1 MILVMSRDTHP
12 GVQCPHCHSHLA
24 LVPVPGNT
32 AAAAVPATPAT
43 VPDTVPAP
51 VPGTVSATG
60 PTPPPAA
67 QPAQAPVQA
76 PIPPVTAKEEWQ
88 PPPVAEVLAAYA
100 GRVKDSATAMRGAA
114 RVRDSLNRA
123 RTAAA
128 QRRATQSTARRTP
141 RSA

>member
-24 LVPVPGNT
+24 LVPVPGYN
-32 AAAAVPATPAT
+32 APAAVPAPGSDTVPNT
-43 VPDTVPAP
+43 VPDTTSDTVPAKGP
-51 VPGTVSATG
+51 ASPSAAR
-60 PTPPPAA
+60 PA
-67 QPAQAPVQA
+67 QPAQAPV
-76 PIPPVTAKEEWQ
+76 PPVTAKEEWQ

-100 GRVKDSATAMRGAA
+100 GRVKDSTTAMRGAA

-128 QRRATQSTARRTP
+128 QRRAAQRTARRTP
-141 RSA
+141 KSA

>member
-1 MILVMSRDTHP
+1 MSRDSHP

-32 AAAAVPATPAT
+32 APAAVPSPPPA
-43 VPDTVPAP
+43 PQPAP
-51 VPGTVSATG
+51 VPS
-60 PTPPPAA
+60 PAS
-67 QPAQAPVQA
+67 V
-76 PIPPVTAKEEWQ
+76 PPVAAKEEWQ

-128 QRRATQSTARRTP
+128 QRRAAQRTARRTP
-141 RSA
+141 KSA

>member
-32 AAAAVPATPAT
+32 AAAAVPATEPA
-43 VPDTVPAP
+43 A
-51 VPGTVSATG
+51 G
-60 PTPPPAA
+60 PTPPSAA

-76 PIPPVTAKEEWQ
+76 PVPPVTAKEEWQ
-88 PPPVAEVLAAYA
+88 PPPVGEVLAACA

-128 QRRATQSTARRTP
+128 QRRAAQRTARRTP
-141 RSA
+141 KSA

>member
-1 MILVMSRDTHP
+1 MSRDTHP

-24 LVPVPGNT
+24 LVPVPGNSAP
-32 AAAAVPATPAT
+32 AA
-43 VPDTVPAP
+43 VPAP
-51 VPGTVSATG
+51 VPDTASDTVSAKG
-60 PTPPPAA
+60 PTPPSAA
-67 QPAQAPVQA
+67 QHAPPAQHAQAPV
-76 PIPPVTAKEEWQ
+76 PPVTAKEEWQ

-128 QRRATQSTARRTP
+128 QHRAAQRTARRTP
-141 RSA
+141 KSA

>member
-1 MILVMSRDTHP
+1 MSRDTHP

-24 LVPVPGNT
+24 LVPVPGNN
-32 AAAAVPATPAT
+32 APAAVPAP
-43 VPDTVPAP
+43 P
-51 VPGTVSATG
+51 
-60 PTPPPAA
+60 PTPPSTAPPAA
-67 QPAQAPVQA
+67 VSAQVSV
-76 PIPPVTAKEEWQ
+76 PPVTAKEEWQ

-128 QRRATQSTARRTP
+128 QRRAAQRTARRTP
-141 RSA
+141 KSA